1 MIDIL
6 FTQHTTKATI
16 SKFYSKNVVLK
27 SFVDGKYAFHQKISK
42 LEKVSMTTTFVK
54 HSLFRINHASRK
66 S

>member
-27 SFVDGKYAFHQKISK
+27 SFMDGKYAFHQKISK
-42 LEKVSMTTTFVK
+42 LEKVLHDYYFCQTFFF
-54 HSLFRINHASRK
+54 SDQPC
-66 S
+66 